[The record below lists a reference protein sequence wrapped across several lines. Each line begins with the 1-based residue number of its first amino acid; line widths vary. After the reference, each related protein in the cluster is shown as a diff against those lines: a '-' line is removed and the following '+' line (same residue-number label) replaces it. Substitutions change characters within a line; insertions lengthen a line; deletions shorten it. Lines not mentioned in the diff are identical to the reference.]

1 MTRVEKLTYRS
12 MADQAAEAL
21 SAYIITEGLQ
31 PGGLLP
37 LRGPASRA
45 VRCQPAGDPRGAPRA
60 RRHRPYR
67 DREGQGVRRPAD
79 RRKPAPR
86 LLRPGGEHGSSIRS
100 SSSWRF
106 DAGSNWRARGWPRP
120 AGPRR
125 RGRCSPSS
133 RSGCGSAIDD
143 PDTYAELDVEFHL
156 AIAAA
161 SHNRM
166 IRHLVSS
173 LRGALHETIREGLRA
188 RQSRA
193 QFERVQQLHEEL
205 CRRVVAGDAP
215 GAQKAMLAHFD
226 EAVDVLVRRRGT
238 PGDGGTAR
246 RGR

>member
-12 MADQAAEAL
+12 LADQAAEAL

-37 LRGPASRA
+37 S
-45 VRCQPAGDPRGAPRA
+45 
-60 RRHRPYR
+60 
-67 DREGQGVRRPAD
+67 EGQLAEQFGVSRPVIREALRVLAGTGVIEIVKGKGSVVRPIDANPLLVFFDRAASMDLDSIVELVEVRRGIELESARLAAT
-79 RRKPAPR
+79 RRTKEEGTVLAELVER
-86 LLRPGGEHGSSIRS
+86 M
-100 SSSWRF
+100 
-106 DAGSNWRARGWPRP
+106 
-120 AGPRR
+120 RR
-125 RGRCSPSS
+125 
-133 RSGCGSAIDD
+133 AIDD
-143 PDTYAELDVEFHL
+143 PDAYAELDVEFHL

-193 QFERVQQLHEEL
+193 QFERVQQLHEAL
-205 CRRVVAGDAP
+205 CRRIVAGDAP

-238 PGDGGTAR
+238 PTDGGPAR